1 MKVASEDSG
10 RFSTLSLG
18 RQRLVREMQTL
29 GYGRLH
35 NREVFDGEPVYDPP
49 PMRTRVLLLGGR
61 GQDVSTAHQTDFVL
75 KKEHRELFVLFDREQ
90 TLLIEELVVE
100 NGLPIRVVL
109 SEVARI

>member
-1 MKVASEDSG
+1 MTVASQDG
-10 RFSTLSLG
+10 DRFSALSLG
-18 RQRLVREMQTL
+18 RQRMVREMQTL

-35 NREVFDGEPVYDPP
+35 NREVLDGEPVYDPP